1 MLHAEIRPELWWGEF
16 VLVFLLLLALVLAS
30 LMLLA

>member
-1 MLHAEIRPELWWGEF
+1 MLHAEIQPELWWGVF
-16 VLVFLLLLALVLAS
+16 VLVFILLLALVLAS

>member
-1 MLHAEIRPELWWGEF
+1 MLHAESRPEPWWGVF
-16 VLVFLLLLALVLAS
+16 VLVFILLLALVLAS